1 MKFYI
6 TDIVSNNRFIWW
18 NRTLSFIDGKFHKSF
33 TNVIKWSDLIED
45 NRKKIQVFLNSVIR
59 GNDALGPV
67 SNFVS
72 YKVSDMSLNRTGYKC
87 RG

>member
-1 MKFYI
+1 M
-6 TDIVSNNRFIWW
+6 TQ
-18 NRTLSFIDGKFHKSF
+18 
-33 TNVIKWSDLIED
+33 
-45 NRKKIQVFLNSVIR
+45 KIQVFLNSVIR